1 MSYVDCN
8 DPDAKDCLDA
18 LIKEINEEL
27 TITCQIPFTVPKKEI
42 ARIVS
47 KAKNYFIRSM
57 KIV

>member
-27 TITCQIPFTVPKKEI
+27 TITCQIPFTVPHASTGDHPVNRRAI
-42 ARIVS
+42 TLVTCT
-47 KAKNYFIRSM
+47 
-57 KIV
+57 